1 MILSLLV
8 HMKKYLLAV
17 ARMVPWL
24 TQKIWTAREKCKFN
38 KHQCQ
43 VKVNATNP
51 YLKYTNIGIILQ

>member
-24 TQKIWTAREKCKFN
+24 TQKNWTAREKCKFN

-51 YLKYTNIGIILQ
+51 LS